1 MLIRTWRGGDLGL
14 ILWSL
19 VLAVAVVTSVSLLA
33 ERIDRA
39 LTKESSSFLAADLV
53 VRSSKEAPLSWLR
66 EAENKG
72 VNTAKMMSFP
82 SIVFYGDDLHLASI
96 KAVQASYPLRGS
108 LKRSK
113 IAFTRDE
120 SLIESVAY
128 GPSKGEVWVD
138 SRLLPLLNVGL
149 GDEIELGDASLKIT
163 YILVEEPDGSS
174 YSFIGAR
181 VLMNYADIPASG
193 VIQPGSRVT
202 YRYLMAADKQD
213 NLDSYKSWLE
223 PQLDVHDRLITP
235 DQAQASISDTLDK
248 GRRFLLLAGS
258 IGVVLAGIALALASH
273 HFASG
278 QTKQVAL
285 LKSWGISA
293 NRVRA
298 LYLQQSLWLGFIGSS
313 FGLLVGFIFH
323 YFLLMIVQEWLPI
336 SLPLAGARPW
346 IIGFTT
352 GLVCLAGFTLPAL
365 WHLPAQSPLAVLRQE
380 VITQPLSAAVRL
392 FLGVGAIAGLLLWY
406 SNNFVVSVAILS
418 GFAISSITSVLIGLI
433 LLRLGMQY
441 GRHMGSIWRLALTNL
456 WRRRSQSLIQMIGFS
471 GAIALLMIMVVVRT
485 SLIDQWR
492 FQLAEDAPNH
502 FLLNVAPYEL
512 ESVRSLVEDN
522 NLDTAGWY
530 AMVRGRMIAING
542 EPISDAQKDSHE
554 SFRRELNLSWTSDL
568 PEGNKVAQGEW
579 WDGIDLNK
587 FADSESPLA
596 PV

>member
-1 MLIRTWRGGDLGL
+1 LKMLIRTWRGGDLGL

-285 LKSWGISA
+285 LKRLGNFCKPCASIVPSAELMVRVYWFDFWITRWFYLSLFSFNDCSGMVAYLSPISRCSA
-293 NRVRA
+293 MDYR
-298 LYLQQSLWLGFIGSS
+298 
-313 FGLLVGFIFH
+313 FH
-323 YFLLMIVQEWLPI
+323 Y
-336 SLPLAGARPW
+336 G
-346 IIGFTT
+346 
-352 GLVCLAGFTLPAL
+352 
-365 WHLPAQSPLAVLRQE
+365 
-380 VITQPLSAAVRL
+380 
-392 FLGVGAIAGLLLWY
+392 
-406 SNNFVVSVAILS
+406 
-418 GFAISSITSVLIGLI
+418 
-433 LLRLGMQY
+433 
-441 GRHMGSIWRLALTNL
+441 
-456 WRRRSQSLIQMIGFS
+456 
-471 GAIALLMIMVVVRT
+471 T
-485 SLIDQWR
+485 SLFGWVYSPSSMASPR
-492 FQLAEDAPNH
+492 
-502 FLLNVAPYEL
+502 
-512 ESVRSLVEDN
+512 SVSSRCSATGGHHSTLKCSSKAIFRSGSDSWIAALV
-522 NLDTAGWY
+522 
-530 AMVRGRMIAING
+530 
-542 EPISDAQKDSHE
+542 Q
-554 SFRRELNLSWTSDL
+554 
-568 PEGNKVAQGEW
+568 
-579 WDGIDLNK
+579 
-587 FADSESPLA
+587 
-596 PV
+596 

>member
-336 SLPLAGARPW
+336 SLTLAGARPW

-392 FLGVGAIAGLLLWY
+392 FLGV
-406 SNNFVVSVAILS
+406 
-418 GFAISSITSVLIGLI
+418 
-433 LLRLGMQY
+433 
-441 GRHMGSIWRLALTNL
+441 
-456 WRRRSQSLIQMIGFS
+456 
-471 GAIALLMIMVVVRT
+471 
-485 SLIDQWR
+485 
-492 FQLAEDAPNH
+492 
-502 FLLNVAPYEL
+502 
-512 ESVRSLVEDN
+512 
-522 NLDTAGWY
+522 
-530 AMVRGRMIAING
+530 
-542 EPISDAQKDSHE
+542 
-554 SFRRELNLSWTSDL
+554 
-568 PEGNKVAQGEW
+568 
-579 WDGIDLNK
+579 
-587 FADSESPLA
+587 
-596 PV
+596 

>member
-66 EAENKG
+66 EAENRG

-149 GDEIELGDASLKIT
+149 GDEIELGDASLKISH
-163 YILVEEPDGSS
+163 ILVEEPDGSS

-278 QTKQVAL
+278 QTRQVAL

-293 NRVRA
+293 NRVRT
-298 LYLQQSLWLGFIGSS
+298 LYLQQSLWLGFIGSI

-323 YFLLMIVQEWLPI
+323 YLLLMIVQEWLPI

-406 SNNFVVSVAILS
+406 SNNIVVSVAILS

-441 GRHMGSIWRLALTNL
+441 GRHMGSVWRLALTNL
-456 WRRRSQSLIQMIGFS
+456 WRRRSQSLIQIIGFS

-568 PEGNKVAQGEW
+568 PEGNKVAQGC
-579 WDGIDLNK
+579 LLYTSPSPR
-587 FADSESPLA
+587 DS
-596 PV
+596 